1 MSKKKSF
8 LIMSSFGLIIG
19 AAIYSFT
26 LKAFQTTSA
35 KTVMVSHALVP
46 EISCYPNIYDS
57 PKKIDKF
64 TYQRVKYYQIIAHS
78 RKTSD
83 DSILYFE
90 TSEKGCRQIGGQ
102 EIASRESYMPKPVAE
117 YFADQYIEKI
127 FQMCLIKKKNE
138 LNSKQKCK
146 SYLENLFNVP
156 GELNGEEPKI
166 LFIEDAEAL
175 NRRGIKTDKALI
187 IRPKRSGE
195 TGLPAK
201 NDLPSDSQAN
211 SKTKLTK
218 NEIFQYQLSRLKT
231 CNSDL
236 PKLKITNFH
245 FIEFIHENA
254 FLMKSYR
261 KSSELEH
268 KNFGFQIALKING
281 SNDNEYYIQRVLY
294 FHNANCVHA
303 YTGKRGDATPLHSIF
318 DQQDARSLA
327 LTWYKW
333 RLAKIPRERNS
344 TQGYLNS
351 NYPALAEEEYWAL
364 SQLGYKM
371 PKNYKLIP

>member
-1 MSKKKSF
+1 MFNKKLSIPLATLVF
-8 LIMSSFGLIIG
+8 LIGSG
-19 AAIYSFT
+19 AYLFFSR
-26 LKAFQTTSA
+26 KDETTA
-35 KTVMVSHALVP
+35 KTVLISKDAVP
-46 EISCYPNIYDS
+46 EISCYPTNKYKPPIEI
-57 PKKIDKF
+57 KKF
-64 TYQRVKYYQIIAHS
+64 TYQGKTYYETNSPQRNSPGAFVL
-78 RKTSD
+78 D
-83 DSILYFE
+83 FE
-90 TSEKGCRQIGGQ
+90 VSSSNCRQIGN
-102 EIASRESYMPKPVAE
+102 IMFTSREDFMPKPAAD
-117 YFADQYIEKI
+117 YFAEQYVESLFKSCLEK
-127 FQMCLIKKKNE
+127 KENE
-138 LNSKQKCK
+138 PNAKQKCK
-146 SYLENLFNVP
+146 EYIEKKVNVP
-156 GELNGEEPKI
+156 GTLNAEHTSF
-166 LFIEDAEAL
+166 LFLEDAEAL

-187 IRPKRSGE
+187 IRPKRSRE

-201 NDLPSDSQAN
+201 IDLPSDPQTN

-236 PKLKITNFH
+236 PELKITNFH
-245 FIEFIHENA
+245 FIGFVHENA

-281 SNDNEYYIQRVLY
+281 SNNDEYYIQRVLY

-303 YTGKRGDATPLHSIF
+303 YTGKRGDSTALHSIF

-333 RLAKIPRERNS
+333 RLAKISGERNS